1 MHLHHG
7 RGGTLPRRNE
17 KKGRTIMLNT
27 EKRNP
32 LTTHI
37 DKMSTAEMLAV
48 MQSEYQKATE
58 AVAPE
63 LPAIGAAIDAISAR
77 MKKGGRLFYTGCG
90 TSGRLGVIDAS
101 ECPPTYGI
109 DHGIVVGIMAGG
121 DGAIRRAVEGAED
134 SREAGRLELAA
145 FEINENDSLVGI
157 SVAGGAQY
165 VLGALELAR
174 EKGALTVALSCNA
187 GCPIEEIADIAI
199 HPDTGAEVVTGSTRM
214 KAGSAHKMILN
225 MISTAVMVK
234 QGHVYEN
241 MMINLRPANVKLR
254 DRMIRILVEITA
266 LPYADAEALLEANE
280 FSLKRALA
288 AFEKQ

>member
-1 MHLHHG
+1 
-7 RGGTLPRRNE
+7 
-17 KKGRTIMLNT
+17 MLNT
-27 EKRNP
+27 ERRNP

-48 MQSEYQKATE
+48 MQAEYQKATE

-63 LPAIGAAIDAISAR
+63 LPAIGAAIDAISER

-90 TSGRLGVIDAS
+90 TSGRLGVVDAS

-134 SREAGRLELAA
+134 SREAGRRELSV
-145 FEINENDSLVGI
+145 FEINANDSLVGI

-165 VLGALELAR
+165 VLGSLELAK
-174 EKGALTVALSCNA
+174 EKGALTIALSCNA

-199 HPDTGAEVVTGSTRM
+199 HPDTGAEVITGSTRM

-241 MMINLRPANVKLR
+241 MMINLRPSNVKLR

-280 FSLKRALA
+280 FSLKKALA
-288 AFEKQ
+288 AFETQ